1 MIQHHL
7 IWIFVVIFYSCQLIS
22 IGNGAFVWN
31 GSEWVWNE
39 NATSQNYTD
48 YDDEDSYWDG
58 SGSEMNN
65 VTDCNCNRDGKYFLD
80 LRLRVEN

>member
-1 MIQHHL
+1 MIQNHL

-22 IGNGAFVWN
+22 NGAFVLN
-31 GSEWVWNE
+31 GSESVWNE
-39 NATSQNYTD
+39 NASSPYTD